1 MGLLR
6 MVLGAVVVWFVW
18 RMLDGMLGGRRRQAG
33 QGPQPKRRKPDDER
47 LGEYVDYE
55 EIED

>member
-18 RMLDGMLGGRRRQAG
+18 RLLDRLLSGGQTKQQRPTPRR
-33 QGPQPKRRKPDDER
+33 PRRPDDER
-47 LGEYVDYE
+47 LGEYVDFE
-55 EIED
+55 EVDD

>member
-6 MVLGAVVVWFVW
+6 YIVGAIVVWFVW
-18 RMLDGMLGGRRRQAG
+18 RALDRLLGGGRRG
-33 QGPQPKRRKPDDER
+33 QQEVPRRRKQRPDDER

-55 EIED
+55 EIDD